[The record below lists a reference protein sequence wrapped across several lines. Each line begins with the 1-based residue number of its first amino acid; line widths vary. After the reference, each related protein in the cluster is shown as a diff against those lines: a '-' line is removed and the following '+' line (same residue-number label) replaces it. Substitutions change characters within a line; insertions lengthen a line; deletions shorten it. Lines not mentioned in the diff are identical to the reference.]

1 MHPWCWHVYL
11 QNWVLFNSFVRANV
25 GKYHVNIRYMEHM
38 GLYTKWT
45 NIAET
50 ENWPGTGMIFRNC
63 GPRGA

>member
-1 MHPWCWHVYL
+1 
-11 QNWVLFNSFVRANV
+11 
-25 GKYHVNIRYMEHM
+25 MEHM